1 MSQVGNQHSTNPPPG
16 GTTAPTGL
24 RISDAQLASA
34 FRDLE
39 SSVCD
44 LKYMA
49 ALMNLTAEDTV
60 FKLEGWLGKSLRERS
75 GLQGYCIHVLTEE
88 QNDGLNYALNHLYDL
103 IRALHTK
110 YYAGFEKQAAS

>member
-1 MSQVGNQHSTNPPPG
+1 MSQVGNQHTTNPPPG
-16 GTTAPTGL
+16 GTAASTGS

-49 ALMNLTAEDTV
+49 ALMNTAAEDTV
-60 FKLEGWLGKSLRERS
+60 QMAEGFMAEHMRQRT
-75 GLQGYCIHVLTEE
+75 GLTGYHIHVLTED
-88 QNDGLNYALNHLYDL
+88 QNDGLNYAINHLYDL
-103 IRALHTK
+103 IRKLH
-110 YYAGFEKQAAS
+110 